1 MKVVYLTALR
11 RGGLRRD
18 SVWVERAFPDRRWV
32 IAAVQDCEDGSRRVV
47 IEPVEDRTLE
57 AVYSE
62 SYFKRHFI
70 PVANWLKRENER
82 VLKQARRRASHEL
95 LTEMAHMNSRRRNT
109 A

>member
-1 MKVVYLTALR
+1 MKVVYLSALR

-18 SVWVERAFPDRRWV
+18 TVWVERAFPDRRWV
-32 IAAVQDCEDGSRRVV
+32 LTGLHDCEDGSRRVV
-47 IEPVEDRTLE
+47 IEPVEDRSRE
-57 AVYSE
+57 AAYSE

-82 VLKQARRRASHEL
+82 VQRAARRRDSHEL
-95 LTEMAHMNSRRRNT
+95 LSEMAHINSRPRHI